1 MCGVSK
7 AALIDEALELEGR
20 ILHAIGSAT
29 VGEWCRL
36 ELTMAQLK
44 GVLVLGRKHELPVGG
59 LARELSVGL
68 PAASAVVDR
77 LVEQGLVYRKEDPAD
92 RRRTLVR
99 LSPGGEELLTNLR
112 RGSREAFR
120 GWLEQMQDGDL
131 ESLLRGLRAMAPLA
145 GAWMQKGQG
154 LHLSAGA
161 R

>member
-1 MCGVSK
+1 MSK
-7 AALIDEALELEGR
+7 AALIDEALVLEGK
-20 ILHAIGSAT
+20 ILRVIGAAT

-77 LVEQGLVYRKEDPAD
+77 LVEQGLVNRKEDPSD

-99 LSPGGEELLTNLR
+99 LSPAGDELLTRLR
-112 RGSREAFR
+112 RGSREAI
-120 GWLEQMQDGDL
+120 GAWLEEMREDELGA
-131 ESLLRGLRAMAPLA
+131 LLVGLRAMAPLA
-145 GAWMQKGQG
+145 LGWLEKNQA
-154 LHLSAGA
+154 LHTPAGA

>member
-1 MCGVSK
+1 MSK
-7 AALIDEALELEGR
+7 AALIDEALALEAK
-20 ILHAIGSAT
+20 ILRAIGAAT

-44 GVLVLGRKHELPVGG
+44 GVLVLGRKLELPVGG

-77 LVEQGLVYRKEDPAD
+77 LVEQGLVNRKEDPAD

-99 LSPGGEELLTNLR
+99 LSPDGEELLVRLR
-112 RGSREAFR
+112 RGSQEAFTI
-120 GWLEQMQDGDL
+120 WMQQMREDDL
-131 ESLLRGLRAMAPLA
+131 HSLLVGLRAMAPLA
-145 GAWMQKGQG
+145 RDWLESNHD
-154 LHLSAGA
+154 LHSHAGA

>member
-1 MCGVSK
+1 MSK
-7 AALIDEALELEGR
+7 AALIDEALTLEGT
-20 ILHAIGSAT
+20 ILRAIGAAT

-77 LVEQGLVYRKEDPAD
+77 LVEQGLVERKEDPAD

-99 LSPGGEELLTNLR
+99 LSPAGEELLASLR
-112 RGSREAFR
+112 RGSREAMSV
-120 GWLEQMQDGDL
+120 WLERMPEDDL
-131 ESLLRGLRAMAPLA
+131 GALLVGLRAMAPLA
-145 GAWMQKGQG
+145 TDWLRRSQALQ
-154 LHLSAGA
+154 STAGA